1 MTRDA
6 MIKEAY
12 DRGCAAAVRD
22 LQKIADDQPMS
33 PEAITAMAYLPGLGG
48 WMSPAMAAATAP
60 SGMGG
65 RAFGHTLG
73 GQVLGELGGGI
84 PGALLGGG
92 LGMLAGPE
100 GAGVGAVGGG
110 LLGMLLGHGIGTYH
124 GYKSTYSPEQQKKYF
139 GG

>member
-1 MTRDA
+1 

-22 LQKIADDQPMS
+22 LQKLADDQPMS
-33 PEAITAMAYLPGLGG
+33 PAAITAMGYIPGLGG

-73 GQVLGELGGGI
+73 GQMLGGLGGAI

-92 LGMLAGPE
+92 LGMLGGPE
-100 GAGVGAVGGG
+100 AAGMGAVIGGG
-110 LLGMLLGHGIGTYH
+110 LGALVGHGVGTYH

-139 GG
+139 GE